1 METRTNIVI
10 SDRLMRQAMQASGL
24 RTKRAVVEA
33 GLDLLIKLK
42 GQAGIRRLRGRVAW
56 KGNFDAMRSSRVPD
70 AS

>member
-56 KGNFDAMRSSRVPD
+56 KGNLDAMRSSRVPD

>member
-1 METRTNIVI
+1 METRTNIVV
-10 SDRLMRQAMQASGL
+10 SDRLMRQAMQANGL

-42 GQAGIRRLRGRVAW
+42 GQAGIRRLRGKVAW
-56 KGNFDAMRSSRVPD
+56 KGNLDAMRSSRVSD